1 MIRVFG
7 GALDNDLNTLV
18 GLDEKRK
25 QRPPELLG
33 LQCRKWSTVILSS
46 L

>member
-1 MIRVFG
+1 MRVFG
-7 GALDNDLNTLV
+7 GAIDSDLNTLV
-18 GLDEKRK
+18 GPVEKRK

-33 LQCRKWSTVILSS
+33 LHCRNWRTVIFSS